1 MTLPTL
7 SVVRKTKEA
16 TNSTKGGD
24 FLVSLYVV
32 LIQHVNYWSLNV
44 LQYHVC
50 DFRKAERWAVA
61 AVAAPTHSGMFNLSR
76 H

>member
-32 LIQHVNYWSLNV
+32 QYRVTPLLITEWL
-44 LQYHVC
+44 
-50 DFRKAERWAVA
+50 AV
-61 AVAAPTHSGMFNLSR
+61 SR
-76 H
+76 L

>member
-24 FLVSLYVV
+24 FFLSLYVV
-32 LIQHVNYWSLNV
+32 GWHSPSEESLYACSITFVILLQAGASMRCV
-44 LQYHVC
+44 LQRPHTPAC
-50 DFRKAERWAVA
+50 
-61 AVAAPTHSGMFNLSR
+61 LI
-76 H
+76 